1 MHARPGDWLIVER
14 QDDHRE
20 ARRGRIDEVT
30 GAGGCP
36 PFLVHW
42 TDTDRRALVYPGA
55 DAHVLTPDEMQA
67 RDDSA
72 RARADRLHHTI
83 RTRR

>member
-20 ARRGRIDEVT
+20 ARRGRVDEVT
-30 GAGGCP
+30 GADGGP

-42 TDTDRRALVYPGA
+42 TDTDRRALVYPGS
-55 DAHVLTPDEMQA
+55 DAHVLTPDEIRA

-72 RARADRLHHTI
+72 RARADRLHRAT